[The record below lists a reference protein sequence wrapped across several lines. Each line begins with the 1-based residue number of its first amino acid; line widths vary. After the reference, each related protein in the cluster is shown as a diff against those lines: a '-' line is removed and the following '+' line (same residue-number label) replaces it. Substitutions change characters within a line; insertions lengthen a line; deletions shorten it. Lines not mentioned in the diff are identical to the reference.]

1 MNIIEILQANGNF
14 IFVNLLL
21 QITALCGIAL
31 LISWRFMNKAAA
43 RYNILFPAMLSL
55 LLLTAFS
62 IGLQLNEKS
71 ILFIPLQD
79 DASVAANGVATEFI
93 LDEFSFEELVLNPTG
108 SNAASPEVGSVGIE
122 SVAGSALLRF
132 RNIIFSLPPYLIAL
146 VIWSGGFLFLAI
158 GLLRS
163 FHNIDRLSRRS
174 RPLEDKERRYL
185 DYLLMSHLESNT
197 ELHYRASDHISSPML
212 IGISQPAVLLPDR
225 FIENL
230 NESQLRSVLLHE
242 LAHYQ
247 RRDGLAN
254 FLQKIMLAI
263 FWFHPLV
270 HVLDRMLSRAREEIC
285 DNYVLNSEQAV
296 NYGETLLQVNSFS
309 ANRRQ
314 DLQPLHISVGVMGSS
329 WNLESRIRG
338 LLNEGRDKTVRLNH
352 RIRRVIQFVAVGLS
366 VFLAAC
372 QIGSADS
379 QELQDQAL
387 VLEEQSEQLLQ
398 ERQRLQEQTSALE
411 NQLRNLRKQ
420 LQRREESEQD
430 AVLSKEEILRSITEL
445 QTVMMEDLNTVHF
458 DDITELTKRLLQE
471 ILRKDQQQ
479 MVLNRSAIESMQE
492 ILAGLDDGDFD
503 YRTLRGSIIR
513 LGALT
518 PGTGRSNTGG

>member
-1 MNIIEILQANGNF
+1 MNN
-14 IFVNLLL
+14 
-21 QITALCGIAL
+21 
-31 LISWRFMNKAAA
+31 AAA

-55 LLLTAFS
+55 LLLTVVS

-71 ILFIPLQD
+71 LLFISLQD
-79 DASVAANGVATEFI
+79 DASLAVSGVATDFV
-93 LDEFSFEELVLNPTG
+93 LDEFSFEELMLNPSG
-108 SNAASPEVGSVGIE
+108 SNGTSIGEAVSVSNASVGS
-122 SVAGSALLRF
+122 SSLLRF
-132 RNIIFSLPPYLIAL
+132 WNIMLSLPPYPIAL
-146 VIWSGGFLFLAI
+146 MAWSGGFLFLTI

-174 RPLEDKERRYL
+174 RSLEDKERRYL
-185 DYLLMSHLESNT
+185 DYLLMPHLESNT
-197 ELHYRASDHISSPML
+197 ELHYRASDQISSPML

-225 FIENL
+225 FIDNL

-270 HVLDRMLSRAREEIC
+270 HALDRMLSRAREEIC
-285 DNYVLNSEQAV
+285 DNYVLNCEQAV

-309 ANRRQ
+309 VNRRQ
-314 DLQPLHISVGVMGSS
+314 DLQPLHITVGVMGSS

-352 RIRRVIQFVAVGLS
+352 RMRRVIQFVAAGLS

-372 QIGSADS
+372 QIGSADT

-387 VLEEQSEQLLQ
+387 VLEEQSQQLLQ
-398 ERQRLQEQTSALE
+398 ERQRL
-411 NQLRNLRKQ
+411 
-420 LQRREESEQD
+420 
-430 AVLSKEEILRSITEL
+430 
-445 QTVMMEDLNTVHF
+445 
-458 DDITELTKRLLQE
+458 
-471 ILRKDQQQ
+471 
-479 MVLNRSAIESMQE
+479 
-492 ILAGLDDGDFD
+492 
-503 YRTLRGSIIR
+503 
-513 LGALT
+513 
-518 PGTGRSNTGG
+518 